1 MVRVA
6 ERQMSQI
13 NYENDELI
21 FLEEDEVSAEE
32 QESSDAWNV
41 LIVDDDEEIHSV
53 TRLAL
58 ADLALNGRRLNFM
71 HAYSGEQAL
80 SVLSEHGSDIAI
92 VLLDVVMETDDAGLQ
107 VAKRMREE
115 LQLNEPRIILRT
127 GQPGYAPEESVIKE
141 YDINDYKTKT
151 ELTRSKLVTTIIA
164 SLRSYQQILTINQSR
179 VGLEKIIASAANLL
193 EEHSIKGFCEG
204 VVTQISSLIG
214 LDAGGVVCAR
224 AGSVLDK
231 DDDSVYVL
239 GAAGPFASY
248 INERLDSIHDEKI
261 VEQVAKCLKQ
271 RDHIYEKDFSVLYM
285 NSSGYE
291 AAVYVQVGFA
301 INVLHRQ
308 LLEVFMSSIS
318 VGYENVNLFH
328 QLRNAAFRDM
338 LTKLPNRNEFINMLD
353 QMQKSSFELDNQV
366 AALVDVNHFSD
377 INDGL
382 GQDAGNLLLIA
393 IAERL
398 QSAMGQDVK
407 MGRIGA
413 DVFGLIG
420 SDSKVNPE
428 QISKVFNSPFKAG
441 DHTLPVNVTVGLC
454 RLLDEENNGL
464 NILKQSNI
472 ALNRAKKSLTA
483 NYEYYAPEMEE
494 KTTWRLGM
502 IRQLR
507 SDFAERKLEL
517 WYQPQVDL
525 VNESVVGMEALLR
538 WPAKEGGYVSP
549 AVFVP
554 LAEYSGLII
563 DIGAWVLEEA
573 CNKLR
578 LLQERGF
585 PHLRV
590 AVNISMPQFRDPEF
604 ISLVKQCLI
613 QTKIDPKSLE
623 LEITESVVMDEPQI
637 VVDSLK
643 ALKEFGVTIAID
655 DFGTGFSS
663 MSYLQ
668 KLPLDRLKVDR
679 SFVSEVNAGKSAFI
693 AETIVT
699 LGNKL
704 GLQTIAE
711 GVEKREQASYMLR
724 LGCDEA
730 QGFLYAK
737 PMPFD
742 ELTVFLDNYQVRN

>member
-1 MVRVA
+1 M
-6 ERQMSQI
+6 
-13 NYENDELI
+13 NPTDYENDEML
-21 FLEEDEVSAEE
+21 FLEEDDSNVEE
-32 QESSDAWNV
+32 YDEADAWQV
-41 LIVDDDEEIHSV
+41 LVVDDDEEIHSV

-58 ADLALNGRRLNFM
+58 SDLVLNGRKLAFLD
-71 HAYSGEQAL
+71 AYSGEEAL
-80 SVLSEHGSDIAI
+80 QIMAERGQDIAI
-92 VLLDVVMETDDAGLQ
+92 VLLDVVMESDDAGLM
-107 VAKRMREE
+107 VAKKMRED
-115 LQLNEPRIILRT
+115 LNLHEPRIILRT

-179 VGLEKIIASAANLL
+179 QGLQKIIESASNLL
-193 EEHSIKGFCEG
+193 EEHSVKGFCEG
-204 VVTQISSLIG
+204 VVTQISSLLG

-224 AGSVLDK
+224 AGSVLDR
-231 DDDSVYVL
+231 DDDGVYVL
-239 GAAGPFASY
+239 GAAGPFANY
-248 INERLDSIHDEKI
+248 INEKLENLHDKKI
-261 VEQVAKCLKQ
+261 TVEVAKCLQEK
-271 RDHIYEKDFSVLYM
+271 DHIYGKDYTVLYM

-291 AAVYVQVGFA
+291 AAVYIQVGCS
-301 INVLHRQ
+301 INVIYKQ
-308 LLEVFMSSIS
+308 LIEVFMSSIS

-328 QLRNAAFRDM
+328 QLRNAAFKDM

-353 QMQKSSFELDNQV
+353 DLENTGVDINEHV
-366 AALVDVNHFSD
+366 VALVDVNHFSD

-398 QSAMGQDVK
+398 HTAMGDVVK

-420 SDSKVNPE
+420 KDDKVNP
-428 QISKVFNSPFKAG
+428 QSISKVFSTPFKAG
-441 DHTLPVNVTVGLC
+441 DHTLPINVTMGLC
-454 RLLDEENNGL
+454 RLLDEESNGL
-464 NILKQSNI
+464 NVLKQSNI
-472 ALNRAKKSLTA
+472 ALNRAKRSMTA

-525 VNESVVGMEALLR
+525 VNERIVGMEALLR
-538 WPAKEGGYVSP
+538 WPDKDGGYISP

-573 CNKLR
+573 CRKLK
-578 LLQERGF
+578 LLHQKGF
-585 PHLRV
+585 PDLRV
-590 AVNISMPQFRDPEF
+590 AVNISMPQFRDSQF
-604 ISLVKQCLI
+604 VSLVKSALVEHDI
-613 QTKIDPKSLE
+613 TPSLLE

-643 ALKEFGVTIAID
+643 ELKAFGLTIAID

-679 SFVSEVNAGKSAFI
+679 SFVNEVTPGKSAFI

-704 GLQTIAE
+704 GLHTIAE
-711 GVEKREQASYMLR
+711 GIEKREQASYMLR

-742 ELTVFLDNYQVRN
+742 QLIEFLDNYQPLEGK